1 MLILFGTFMHHF
13 PKCTGS
19 STVYNT
25 HLREFRQKCII
36 QIFVQLRQGIGSH
49 FPDKIDFRRNPHS
62 LRSSKSRGLPLIS
75 SRSFLFLMLDKF
87 HLFCRYLRAEN
98 SRTDC
103 KHPALIRKLRNSS
116 HYAVHIEESYL
127 ISQGEILQGNSLRRP
142 LYRLHS

>member
-75 SRSFLFLMLDKF
+75 SRSFLFLMLNKF

-98 SRTDC
+98 SCADC
-103 KHPALIRKLRNSS
+103 KHPALIGKLRNSS

-142 LYRLHS
+142 LYRLRS